1 MKKTIPPKPKRG
13 AGKTAGVGVIYARF
27 SSHRQNEMSI
37 DQQVETCQRL
47 AADLGIE
54 IAAVYADRALTGT
67 NDRRPDFQRMMRD
80 AAKGLFSYVI
90 AWKSNRIGRNMLE
103 ALVNEEKLLES
114 GVRIV
119 YVEEDFDDTAA
130 GRFAA
135 RNMMNVNQFYSEAMA
150 EDIRRGMLDNARACK
165 VNGVVP
171 LGYKKTADGK
181 YAVDSKK
188 AEIVREI
195 FRRVAAGEAQADII
209 ADLNERKI
217 KTALNRPFTKHSFQH
232 LLKNEKYIGV
242 YVYDYVRV
250 EGGVPRIVDDL
261 VFYKVQEI
269 VKMKKQVKGRHV
281 PDGDYLLT
289 GKLFC
294 GECREHMIGMSGTG
308 KSGKKH
314 YYYACTGKKN
324 KKICRKKDVRR
335 DYIENA
341 VAKALQDVI
350 LHDDVAEWIADV
362 WESYATKTNADGEI
376 ALLEEEK
383 KTAEVSIR
391 NLMTAIERGVI
402 SETMTDRL
410 LELET
415 EKKHLERQILTL
427 RSKQVSVSRE
437 EILDWLDGLRHGDP
451 FDKVYQRQLFD
462 LLLIAA
468 YVYDDGRVRVVFTVG
483 DGEKSVDI
491 KTLPDLDATEN
502 EDVSKCSFRVPEGAP
517 QESQANTSAIRFADG
532 FFAFDFWLF

>member
-1 MKKTIPPKPKRG
+1 MRKTQIPPKPKRG
-13 AGKTAGVGVIYARF
+13 AGKAAGVGVIYARF

-54 IAAVYADRALTGT
+54 IATVYADRALTGT

-103 ALVNEEKLLES
+103 ALVNEEKLLED

-150 EDIRRGMLDNARACK
+150 EDIRRGLQDNAKKCK
-165 VNGVVP
+165 VNGSIP
-171 LGYKKTADGK
+171 IGYKKAADGR
-181 YAVDSKK
+181 YAVDEKR

-209 ADLNERKI
+209 ADLNRRKM
-217 KTALNRPFTKHSFQH
+217 KTALGREFGKCSFHSI
-232 LLKNEKYIGV
+232 LKNERYRGI
-242 YVYDYVRV
+242 YVFGETRI
-250 EGGVPRIVDDL
+250 EGGIPRIIDDGL
-261 VFYKVQEI
+261 FFRVQEVI
-269 VKMKKQVKGRHV
+269 EVKKHVKGRHV
-281 PDGDYLLT
+281 PNGDYLLT

-294 GECREHMIGMSGTG
+294 GECKEHMIGVSGTG
-308 KSGKKH
+308 KSGVRH
-314 YYYACTGKKN
+314 YYYACSRKRTKKDC
-324 KKICRKKDVRR
+324 KKKDVRR

-362 WESYATKTNADGEI
+362 WESYAKKSNADGEL

-383 KTAEVSIR
+383 KTAEASIR
-391 NLMTAIERGVI
+391 NLMTAIEHGVI
-402 SETMTDRL
+402 SETMTARL
-410 LELET
+410 RELET

-427 RSKQVSVSRE
+427 RSKQITVTRE
-437 EILDWLDGLRHGDP
+437 EILDWLDGLRRGDP
-451 FDKVYQRQLFD
+451 FDKAYQKQLFD

-483 DGEKSVDI
+483 DGEKSVD
-491 KTLPDLDATEN
+491 LDVI
-502 EDVSKCSFRVPEGAP
+502 EDGEGDGGEECSFNLSKAP
-517 QESQANTSAIRFADG
+517 PKESQANTSAIRFVDG
-532 FFAFDFWLF
+532 FFAFDFRLF